1 MFFKNN
7 IKGSIKSLLLVVV
20 FLFVI
25 LFCSVSEIRLD
36 KQDNFAKGLPVLQ
49 EISLNE
55 TEIPEGL
62 ANIEIDTLLTNDFR
76 VNIHNWTNTERIY
89 HLENKAGT
97 YVKNKYKGF
106 SSDLRI
112 YYKSQLVFDQRLSKG
127 FFENPEESAFW
138 NNAILQTVEVDE
150 LKSIEQPLIHIRFY
164 NPVQE
169 EFKAYQIKVDHL
181 GEYDLQFISGTNL
194 S

>member
-127 FFENPEESAFW
+127 FFENSEESTFW

>member
-127 FFENPEESAFW
+127 FFENSEESAFW